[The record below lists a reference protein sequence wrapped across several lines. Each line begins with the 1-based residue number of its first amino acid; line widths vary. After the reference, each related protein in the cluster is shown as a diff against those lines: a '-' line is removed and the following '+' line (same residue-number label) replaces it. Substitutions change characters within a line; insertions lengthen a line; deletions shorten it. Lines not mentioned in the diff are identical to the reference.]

1 MTSKKD
7 AWKPFFVLKS
17 SAGSGKTYA
26 LVHHYLRLALM
37 HPLADYYQRI
47 LAITFTN
54 AAAAE
59 MKERIMER
67 LHEFAQPEALAGSI
81 ELFNDLVYQLKI
93 SPQELQN
100 RAITVRSHILHHY
113 SQFSVS
119 TIDSFVH
126 RIIRSFARDL
136 HIHPDFGIEMDTSR
150 FLDEVVDTCLNEVG
164 KDGELTAYLEN
175 FVMSSFDDEG
185 DWNVRK
191 GMLDISSQLL
201 KENSKDI
208 FHQLQKLSLSDYQQI
223 RKKLFIRQEEL
234 FAPVANKITSALDEL
249 DRVGISPK
257 QIYFGGSGS
266 YTFLTR
272 ILTGNFEPPGPRL
285 QETIAKD
292 WVKKKGEYP
301 ELDSRAAM
309 LTEAAQCG
317 VNWIE
322 SKELKE
328 FRRIEKILP
337 HVFTTGL
344 LSKLF
349 EISVR
354 LKDEENF
361 LLINDFHIIVSEIV
375 QQSPAPF
382 IYERAGER
390 YNHLLIDEFQDT
402 SEMQWKNF
410 LPLIENSLAENHF
423 NLLVGDGKQSIYRW
437 RNGNVEQFV
446 QLPQLHD
453 QASVH
458 LQEKIKQAYEDDN
471 LNTNRRSGRTIIDF
485 NTWLYDQMQAKLP
498 AFQRVY
504 HGHQQLHHRDF
515 NGLVKTEIVN
525 LGKREPNRA
534 RILQGIYE
542 AIQDC
547 LKDGYSYGDIAILTR
562 KGKSEST
569 LISEYL
575 MDVSN
580 GEIPLMTEDSFLLK
594 NSRSVLLI
602 MACIRYLAKPNEA
615 FYQFNLIENICA
627 TFPESFN
634 YEEVISTY
642 SRPVKNPEGKKY
654 LKGKL
659 EFLVKEFLQTH
670 YPKFL
675 SDHHFYSHPFE
686 SIQNL
691 IRLFNLSFDMYLEC
705 FENQMLQLSHRNGM
719 GFLEIVQWWTENEN
733 KLYVTNTQKQEAIR
747 ILTVHKSKGL
757 QFPVVIFPKFGTKI
771 PTQSIWVEAPPVVH
785 PFESGLISF
794 TPAVNSKESD
804 LEEAQVENNKLFL
817 DELNGLYVATTR
829 PEDRLYLFV
838 EVSSGNNSG
847 AHHAL
852 IETLLKQGNN
862 EVMLTWGNSDQKEI
876 KKEKTSTQS
885 TQTLIGTRSKIELP
899 HLRYKEQTKRKLDD
913 IEHLRVG
920 NAFHACMEN
929 IQTKKDADG
938 ICKQFLMQENLSISD
953 RKILEDLLQNALTL
967 PVFDALFN
975 TSAEIKTEID
985 IRYATTL
992 SVRPDR
998 ILFFSDRVE
1007 VYDFK
1012 TGNTKKDD
1020 HLNQVKTYM
1029 KYLSDITTLP
1039 VTGYLAYVQL
1049 KELIAVQP

>member
-1 MTSKKD
+1 MTNKKD

-37 HPLADYYQRI
+37 YPKADYYQRI

-54 AAAAE
+54 AAASE

-67 LHEFAQPEALAGSI
+67 LHEFAQPAALSGSL
-81 ELFNDLVYQLKI
+81 ELFNDLVFQLKI

-100 RAITVRSHILHHY
+100 RAITVQSHILHHY

-164 KDGELTAYLEN
+164 KDTELTSYLEH

-185 DWNVRK
+185 EWNIRK
-191 GMLDISSQLL
+191 GMLEISSQLL

-208 FHQLQKLSLSDYQQI
+208 FYQLQKLSLSDYQSI
-223 RKKLFIRQEEL
+223 RKKLFTRQEQL
-234 FAPVANKITSALDEL
+234 FSPVADKIETALNEL
-249 DRVGISPK
+249 ERAGISPK
-257 QIYFGGSGS
+257 QLFYSGSGS

-272 ILTGNFEPPGPRL
+272 ILLGNFEPPGPRL
-285 QETIAKD
+285 QEAIAKD
-292 WVKKKGEYP
+292 WVTKKGVYP
-301 ELDSRAAM
+301 EVESRATM
-309 LTEAAQCG
+309 LTEAALCG
-317 VNWIE
+317 IQWIE
-322 SKELKE
+322 SNELKE
-328 FRRIEKILP
+328 YRRIEKILP

-349 EISVR
+349 DVSIR
-354 LKDEENF
+354 LKEEENF
-361 LLINDFHIIVSEIV
+361 LLINDFHTIVSEIV

-446 QLPQLHD
+446 QLPKLHD
-453 QASVH
+453 QAPAH
-458 LQEKIKQAYEDDN
+458 LKEKIEHTYEDDN
-471 LNTNRRSGRTIIDF
+471 LNTNRRSGKTIIDF

-498 AFQRVY
+498 AFQNVY
-504 HGHQQLHHRDF
+504 NGHKQTHHRDF
-515 NGLVKTEIVN
+515 NGLVQTEIVN

-534 RILQGIYE
+534 RILQGIHE
-542 AIQDC
+542 AIEAC
-547 LKDGYSYGDIAILTR
+547 IRDGYSYGDIAILTR

-575 MDVSN
+575 MEVSE
-580 GEIPLMTEDSFLLK
+580 GKIPLMTEDSFLLK
-594 NSRSVLLI
+594 NSKSVLLI
-602 MACIRYLAKPNEA
+602 MACIRYLAKPNES

-627 TFPESFN
+627 SFPTEFN
-634 YEEVISTY
+634 YEEIISTY
-642 SRPVKNPEGKKY
+642 SKPTDNPEGKKY

-659 EFLVKEFLQTH
+659 DFLIKEFLQKY
-670 YPKFL
+670 YPQFL
-675 SDHHFYSHPFE
+675 TDHHFYSHPFE

-691 IRLFNLSFDMYLEC
+691 IRMFNLPFDMYLES

-719 GFLEIVQWWTENEN
+719 GFLEIVQWWTENEH
-733 KLYVTNTQKQEAIR
+733 KLYVTNTQKQDAIR

-771 PTQSIWVEAPPVVH
+771 PMQSIWVAAPQVVH
-785 PFESGLISF
+785 PFESGIISF
-794 TPAVNSKESD
+794 TPGVNNKETD
-804 LEEAQVENNKLFL
+804 LEEIQNENNKLFL

-838 EVSSGNNSG
+838 EVSAGNNSG

-852 IETLLKQGNN
+852 IETLLKHGNQ
-862 EVMLTWGNSDQKEI
+862 EAIITWGTPDKKEF
-876 KKEKTSTQS
+876 KKEKASVKT
-885 TQTLIGTRSKIELP
+885 TQTLIGTRSKIDLP
-899 HLRYKEQTKRKLDD
+899 NLRYKEQTKRQLDN

-920 NAFHACMEN
+920 NAFHACMEK
-929 IQTKKDADG
+929 IHTKNHADT
-938 ICKQFLMQENLSISD
+938 ICKQYLMQESLSDSD
-953 RKILEDLLQNALTL
+953 KSILENLLSNALQL
-967 PVFDALFN
+967 PVFDALYN
-975 TSAEIKTEID
+975 SSAEIRTEID
-985 IRYATTL
+985 IRYAANL

-998 ILFFSDRVE
+998 ILFFPDRVE

-1012 TGNTKKDD
+1012 TGSVKKDD
-1020 HLNQVKTYM
+1020 HENQVRTYM
-1029 KYLSDITTLP
+1029 KYLKEVTELP
-1039 VTGYLAYVQL
+1039 VSGYLAYVQL
-1049 KELIAVQP
+1049 KELMTVEP